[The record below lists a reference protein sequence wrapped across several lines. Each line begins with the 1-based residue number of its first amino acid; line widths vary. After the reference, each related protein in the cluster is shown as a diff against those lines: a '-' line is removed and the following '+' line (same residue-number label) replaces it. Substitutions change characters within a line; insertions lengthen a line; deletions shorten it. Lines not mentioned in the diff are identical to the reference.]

1 MSVEQGRE
9 VDAIVGFLQRIGLG
23 VAREEVG
30 PDSFLPGLA
39 VRAGVL
45 LIDEAR
51 LKYSG
56 DLLHEAGHLAVM
68 TSAEREACNGDAGPD
83 GGAEMAAIAW
93 SYAAALEI
101 GLDPQ
106 VVFHAGGY
114 KSGGAAIVENFAQG
128 RYIGVPL
135 LQWFG
140 LTTDLTRRGEMRGE
154 ETVCYP
160 KMMRWIR
167 E

>member
-9 VDAIVGFLQRIGLG
+9 IDAIVGFLQRIGLSVSRG
-23 VAREEVG
+23 EVG

-39 VRAGVL
+39 VCAGML
-45 LIDEAR
+45 LIDESR
-51 LKYSG
+51 LEYPG

-68 TSAEREACNGDAGPD
+68 TPAERKACNGDAGPD

-93 SYAAALEI
+93 SYAATLEI

-140 LTTDLTRRGEMRGE
+140 LTTDLPRHGEVDGE
-154 ETVCYP
+154 EAVRYP
-160 KMMRWIR
+160 KMKRWVR